1 VTFVVNGFQNY
12 NSLFNMKNKLLI
24 FCLLLTTLFT
34 PSLLADEGMWIP
46 LLIEKYNIRLM
57 QEKGFKLSAE
67 DIYSV
72 NKACMKDAVVLF
84 GGGCTGEVI
93 SPDGL
98 MITNH
103 HCGYGQIQKH
113 SSLDHDYLTNGFW
126 AMSKEEE
133 LPNPGLSVTFLKRM
147 EDVTDKVLTGITDT
161 TAGIR
166 REKLLASNIEAI
178 IKTATEGT
186 GYSGMVR
193 PFYMGKQYFLFVN
206 EIFRDVRLV
215 GAPPSAIGKF
225 GGETDNWI
233 WPRHTGD
240 FSLFRIYADKDN
252 KPADY
257 SKANVPYK
265 PIYHFPISLKG
276 IKEGDFT
283 MVFGYPGTTVEYVPS
298 YHIDM
303 VKNYI
308 NPGMIAI
315 RTKKIDIMEA
325 AMKTD
330 PLIRI
335 QYSAKKAG
343 LANSWKKWIGENLG
357 LEKMNTIGKKQ
368 EFEKR
373 ITEWINADQSRV
385 ARYGNVLP
393 EYKVLYD
400 SLRVYNFVNSYTN
413 DVFFS
418 GTAEVINF
426 SLVMRSLA
434 EMVKNNDDAGK
445 IQAAKNSILESGRN
459 FFRNYNQATDKKLFI
474 AVMEL
479 YKDNL
484 DIKWQVP
491 EYIRLNNSCK
501 GNFSAI
507 ADKLYKQSPFTDEVK
522 FGKFVTEFSKKDVS
536 TLNKD
541 PFFQLASG
549 ATEFL
554 SGNIRPELLKLIGT
568 QQRLNRN
575 YMNIQM
581 EFDTNRTFYP
591 DANLTLRLTYGTVQ
605 GYNPK
610 DAVRY
615 TCYTT
620 LNGIIEKDNPEI
632 YDYDVPAKLKEL
644 YKAKDYGRY
653 VQDGEVPVCFIANNH
668 TSGGNSG
675 SPVINADGQLIGV
688 NFDRAWEGVASDM
701 SFNPALSRNISLDI
715 RYALFIIDKFA
726 GAGYLLKEM
735 TIVE

>member
-1 VTFVVNGFQNY
+1 
-12 NSLFNMKNKLLI
+12 MKRKVFI
-24 FCLLLTTLFT
+24 FCLLLITIIA
-34 PSLLADEGMWIP
+34 PSLHADEGMWIP
-46 LLIEKYNIRLM
+46 LLIEKYNIKLM

-93 SPDGL
+93 SGDGL

-103 HCGYGQIQKH
+103 HCGYGQIQRH

-147 EDVTDKVLTGITDT
+147 EDVTDKVLAGVTDT
-161 TAGIR
+161 MSGQG
-166 REKLLASNIEAI
+166 REKLLGSNIEAI
-178 IKTATEGT
+178 IKAAIEGT
-186 GYSGMVR
+186 GYTGTVR
-193 PFYMGKQYFLFVN
+193 AFYMGRQYFLFVN
-206 EIFRDVRLV
+206 ETFKDVRLV

-240 FSLFRIYADKDN
+240 FSLFRIYADKSN
-252 KPADY
+252 KPAEY
-257 SKANVPYK
+257 SKDNMPYK
-265 PIYHFPISLKG
+265 PLYHFPISLKG

-283 MVFGYPGTTVEYVPS
+283 MVFGYPGTTNEYVPS

-303 VKNYI
+303 VKNYL
-308 NPGMIAI
+308 NPKMIAI
-315 RTKKIDIMEA
+315 RARKIGIMEA
-325 AMKTD
+325 AMNTD

-335 QYSAKKAG
+335 QYSAKKSG
-343 LANSWKKWIGENLG
+343 IANSWKKWIGENLG

-368 EFEKR
+368 EFENKL
-373 ITEWINADQSRV
+373 TKWINEDKGRS
-385 ARYGNVLP
+385 ARFGNVLP
-393 EYKVLYD
+393 AYKELYTGLREY
-400 SLRVYNFVNSYTN
+400 SFVNNYTN
-413 DVFFS
+413 EVFFS
-418 GTAEVINF
+418 GSAEAINF
-426 SLVMRSLA
+426 SLILRSLA
-434 EMVKNNDDAGK
+434 DMVKNNEDAEK
-445 IQAAKNSILESGRN
+445 ISNTKAKLIESGRN
-459 FFRNYNQATDKKLFI
+459 FFKNYNQATDKKLFV
-474 AVMEL
+474 AAMEFYGENMDL
-479 YKDNL
+479 
-484 DIKWQVP
+484 KWQIP
-491 EYIRLNNSCK
+491 EYVSLKNSCK
-501 GNFSAI
+501 GNFSAVVE
-507 ADKLYKQSPFTDEVK
+507 KLYKQSPFTDEAR
-522 FGKFVTEFSKKDVS
+522 FEKFVNEFNKSGISK
-536 TLNKD
+536 LEKD
-541 PFFQLASG
+541 PFFKLGHGASDLLAG
-549 ATEFL
+549 
-554 SGNIRPELLKLIGT
+554 GVRPELGSLMSELQKL
-568 QQRLNRN
+568 NKD
-575 YMNIQM
+575 YMSAQM
-581 EFDTNRTFYP
+581 EFDTSRTFYP

-605 GYNPK
+605 GYFPK
-610 DAVRY
+610 DAVHY

-632 YDYDVPAKLKEL
+632 YDYDVPARLKEL
-644 YKAKDYGRY
+644 FKAKDYGRY
-653 VQDGEVPVCFIANNH
+653 VQNGEVPVCFIANNH